1 MLRTNYL
8 YLPFSDSAS
17 SQQPLQ
23 GVAVVD
29 PSTHSIESL
38 VPQKLLS
45 FASAGSQ
52 ESTDK
57 YKALTNFNNFAP
69 LSSTLDSQSKSA
81 KKIPLET
88 PECIFEVPG
97 LSDDYY
103 TNVVDWSARDF
114 LAFGVESNVC
124 LICPKAKAP

>member
-1 MLRTNYL
+1 MIRTNYL
-8 YLPFSDSAS
+8 YLPFPDSTN
-17 SQQPLQ
+17 SQQSSQ

-52 ESTDK
+52 ESTDYNK
-57 YKALTNFNNFAP
+57 SITDFSNFAP
-69 LSSTLDSQSKSA
+69 LSSTLDAQSKSA
-81 KKIPLET
+81 KKISLEA
-88 PECIFEVPG
+88 PECNFDVPG

-114 LAFGVESNVC
+114 LAFGV
-124 LICPKAKAP
+124 